1 MEAKLTPSA
10 IEGTVLRTTTHDIS
24 LQFVRR
30 ENQEKKISFLAK
42 RLRTSYLKSGTMQKY
57 LLNLGLVTH
66 SNSCSCN
73 KVGTIGRVCNFK
85 SSPRQGS
92 CSLFFLLFF
101 FPTIKSHWE
110 FRESDQTSAHYFW
123 TLGKLWYSNAVSG
136 LGYCLR
142 GWLHWLQHPHFMSPL
157 KVREKIMSKINLA
170 FHTRDTFPSIV
181 LVSVENR
188 KITPTVQKSMKTR
201 LHAESHGMAQHAS
214 LSCVIWFK
222 ITHTG
227 CQGYTQK
234 TIQASK
240 SFYNKDFHTRANIN
254 TSHAHKTMNTQGKS
268 HLTKEVSPEHSL
280 AS

>member
-1 MEAKLTPSA
+1 MTKLLPIIFEHWESFGTLTPFRA
-10 IEGTVLRTTTHDIS
+10 WGTAWEAGFIGYNTRIS
-24 LQFVRR
+24 CLHLKY
-30 ENQEKKISFLAK
+30 EKKL
-42 RLRTSYLKSGTMQKY
+42 
-57 LLNLGLVTH
+57 
-66 SNSCSCN
+66 
-73 KVGTIGRVCNFK
+73 
-85 SSPRQGS
+85 
-92 CSLFFLLFF
+92 
-101 FPTIKSHWE
+101 
-110 FRESDQTSAHYFW
+110 
-123 TLGKLWYSNAVSG
+123 
-136 LGYCLR
+136 
-142 GWLHWLQHPHFMSPL
+142 
-157 KVREKIMSKINLA
+157 SKINLA
-170 FHTRDTFPSIV
+170 FHTRDTFPSAV

-201 LHAESHGMAQHAS
+201 LHAESQGMAQHAS